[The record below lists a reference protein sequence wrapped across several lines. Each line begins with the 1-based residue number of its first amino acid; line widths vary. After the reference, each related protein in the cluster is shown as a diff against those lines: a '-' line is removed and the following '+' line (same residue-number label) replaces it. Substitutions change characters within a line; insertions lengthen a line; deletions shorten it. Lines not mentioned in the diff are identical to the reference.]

1 MRIVKSFLLLIKI
14 IESKIRIFLALGML
28 NTFIEALSS
37 QITEEAEL
45 KELFTVMNAIF
56 NGQEI

>member
-1 MRIVKSFLLLIKI
+1 VRIVKSFLLLIKI